1 MALSLRGEWK
11 MTQRLDYVDA
21 APNGIRALGGVYG

>member
-1 MALSLRGEWK
+1 MALNLRGEWK

-21 APNGIRALGGVYG
+21 PNGIRALGGVYG